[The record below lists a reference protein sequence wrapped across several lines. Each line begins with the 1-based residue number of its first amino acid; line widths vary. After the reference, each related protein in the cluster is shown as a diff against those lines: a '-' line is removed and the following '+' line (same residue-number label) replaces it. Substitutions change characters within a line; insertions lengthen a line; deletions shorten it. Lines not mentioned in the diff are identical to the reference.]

1 MRKPS
6 DNPLRAFERARRR
19 ANEGTRGLWR
29 MREALARAAGSASPR
44 GPRAYG
50 ELFGLRMR
58 NAFGGALDGNELYDL
73 LLDDAER
80 WLATEGR
87 WLRQALAELEAE
99 VGRVSLR
106 RRIAAL
112 RNTTGR
118 TPEEAAAYEA
128 KARELE
134 RRLNT

>member
-1 MRKPS
+1 VKPS
-6 DNPLRAFERARRR
+6 DHPQQAFERARRR

-29 MREALARAAGSASPR
+29 MREALERAAGSASPR
-44 GPRAYG
+44 GPRDDG

-80 WLATEGR
+80 WLATEGY
-87 WLRQALAELEAE
+87 WLRQALAEFEAE
-99 VGRVSLR
+99 VDHAPLR
-106 RRIAAL
+106 RRITAL
-112 RNTTGR
+112 RDTRGR